1 MAHSI
6 KYKDETYSV
15 GDTIKVNYRI
25 KEGEKER
32 VQLFEGIL
40 IKINGNSE
48 SNRMVTIRKISKS
61 GIGVERIIPLSSPFI
76 ESIKLGRK
84 SRYNKAKLYFL
95 QNLSDQQ
102 LRRKLY
108 LQK

>member
-6 KYKDETYSV
+6 KYKDETYQV

-32 VQLFEGIL
+32 IQLFEGIL
-40 IKINGNSE
+40 IKIRGNSE
-48 SNRMVTIRKISKS
+48 ANRMVTVRKISKS

-76 ESIKLGRK
+76 ESIVMGRK

-95 QNLSDQQ
+95 EDLSDQQ

-108 LQK
+108 IQK